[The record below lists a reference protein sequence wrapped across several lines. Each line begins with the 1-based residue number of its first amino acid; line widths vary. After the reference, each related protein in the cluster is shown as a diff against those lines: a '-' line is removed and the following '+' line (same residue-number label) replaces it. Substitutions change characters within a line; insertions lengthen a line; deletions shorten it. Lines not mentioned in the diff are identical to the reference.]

1 MLRRPPNSTRT
12 ATPLPSTP
20 LFRSTPD
27 RAFAGPDPDGRADER
42 LASWHNRHSKQK
54 YREHQRSIRE
64 VACVMLQGRA
74 AMYPTSRR
82 ARRRGYRSS
91 ANALPGVAPTPPLHG
106 VAQRRRRTGYW
117 SRGPVRPSRATPR
130 DGGPSY
136 LHRLGAW
143 LQNRTKSEQ
152 LTKG

>member
-1 MLRRPPNSTRT
+1 MHIMISWSFCCCLFLFLMTRRPPRSTRT
-12 ATPLPSTP
+12 DTLFPYTT
-20 LFRSTPD
+20 LFRS
-27 RAFAGPDPDGRADER
+27 
-42 LASWHNRHSKQK
+42 
-54 YREHQRSIRE
+54 
-64 VACVMLQGRA
+64 
-74 AMYPTSRR
+74 
-82 ARRRGYRSS
+82 RGYRSS

-143 LQNRTKSEQ
+143 LQNRTKSEHLSSVEIQ
-152 LTKG
+152 RASHIWLG